1 MDNSGSRS
9 RARIAAIDALRG
21 FALVGILLIN
31 ITSMGG
37 PIDSD
42 YPASKPTMLD
52 SEWQVWWAAN
62 LFVAGAFRGLFSLLF
77 GASALLFLREG
88 NREMAF
94 LRRCGW
100 LLAFA
105 VVNEIILLWPGD
117 VLLIYALA
125 GPFLLLF
132 RNSEPRRMFVAA
144 AVLIAVMALWP
155 YVMPHGPAVVESVK
169 QQAAALA
176 AERAARLGT
185 YRDTVAF
192 MLRTDWQWTY
202 KLKTFWW
209 IMDAAAFMLIGMALY
224 RYGILSASAR
234 IRTYALF
241 ALIGFGVG
249 LPLRAGLAWLAFGN
263 GGDFPPIADAV
274 FQFGRLLMTF
284 GWLGVFMLAWKLLP
298 WRALFAPLSALGRMA
313 LTGYLLQSAI
323 AAFIFSGFGLG
334 LWGAFNWPQMWALV
348 PIIMAVIAAF
358 CMAWLARFE
367 MGPAEWLWRALIFWT
382 PPPLLKAAT

>member
-1 MDNSGSRS
+1 MSTRP
-9 RARIAAIDALRG
+9 RIAAIDALRG

-42 YPASKPTMLD
+42 HPASRPSLFD

-62 LFVAGAFRGLFSLLF
+62 LFVNGAFRGLFSLLF
-77 GASALLFLREG
+77 GASTLLFLREG
-88 NREMAF
+88 AREGAF

-105 VVNEIILLWPGD
+105 AVNETILLWPGD

-125 GPFLLLF
+125 GPILLLF
-132 RNSEPRRMFVAA
+132 RDSEPRRIFLAA
-144 AVLIAVMALWP
+144 AILLGVMALWP
-155 YVMPHGPAVVESVK
+155 YVIPHGVAVAESAK

-185 YRDTVAF
+185 YRDTLAF
-192 MLRTDWQWTY
+192 MLRTDWDWTY

-224 RYGILSASAR
+224 RYGILSATAR
-234 IRTYALF
+234 LRTYALF
-241 ALIGFGVG
+241 ALVGFGIG
-249 LPLRAGLAWLAFGN
+249 LPLRAWLAWLAFKN
-263 GGDFPPIADAV
+263 GGDFPQIADAV
-274 FQFGRLLMTF
+274 FQFGRLLMTL
-284 GWLGVFMLAWKLLP
+284 GWVGVFMLAWKLLP
-298 WRALFAPLSALGRMA
+298 WRNPFAPLSALGRMA
-313 LTGYLLQSAI
+313 LTGYLLQSVI

-348 PIIMAVIAAF
+348 PLIMAVIAAVS
-358 CMAWLARFE
+358 MLWLSRFQ
-367 MGPAEWLWRALIFWT
+367 MGPAEWLWRALIFWN

>member
-1 MDNSGSRS
+1 M
-9 RARIAAIDALRG
+9 
-21 FALVGILLIN
+21 
-31 ITSMGG
+31 
-37 PIDSD
+37 
-42 YPASKPTMLD
+42 
-52 SEWQVWWAAN
+52 
-62 LFVAGAFRGLFSLLF
+62 LF

-249 LPLRAGLAWLAFGN
+249 LAGVVAA
-263 GGDFPPIADAV
+263 GD
-274 FQFGRLLMTF
+274 RE
-284 GWLGVFMLAWKLLP
+284 
-298 WRALFAPLSALGRMA
+298 WR
-313 LTGYLLQSAI
+313 
-323 AAFIFSGFGLG
+323 
-334 LWGAFNWPQMWALV
+334 
-348 PIIMAVIAAF
+348 
-358 CMAWLARFE
+358 
-367 MGPAEWLWRALIFWT
+367 
-382 PPPLLKAAT
+382 